1 VSGTAGRELTGKR
14 VLVTGGTGFVGSA
27 LVRGLLRAG
36 ARVRS
41 LDNDWRGRATRLQD
55 VSHAVEII
63 HGDIRDKGVVGRA
76 VAGVDVVCHLAA
88 VNGTEFFYS
97 QPELVLEVAVKGMTN
112 VIDACLEHGVT
123 ELVLASTSEVYQTP
137 PTIPT
142 GEDAPLSIPDPANP
156 RYSYAGG
163 KIISEL
169 MTLNYGRRHLTRA
182 LIFRLH
188 NVYGPD
194 MGSEHVIPHLA
205 LRLRESCLTSAGPE
219 PVRLPIQGT
228 GQEIRAFAYIDDV
241 IEGILLLLR
250 RGEHLRIY
258 HIGTQEEVTIEDLA
272 KQIGRHF
279 GREVE
284 VVPGAPPLGGTKRRC
299 PDIRRLA
306 ALGYR
311 PRISLAEGL
320 ATTVRW
326 YQEHGGVPIHD
337 EPEP

>member
-1 VSGTAGRELTGKR
+1 MSGPAGRELAAKR

-41 LDNDWRGRATRLQD
+41 LDNDWRGRTTRLDD
-55 VSHAVEII
+55 VSGDVEIV
-63 HGDIRDKGVVGRA
+63 HGDIRDKGAVGRA
-76 VAGVDVVCHLAA
+76 VAGVDAVCHLAA

-112 VIDACLEHGVT
+112 VIDSCLEHGVR

-169 MTLNYGRRHLTRA
+169 MAINYGRRHFTRA

-194 MGSEHVIPHLA
+194 MGSEHVIPHLS
-205 LRLRESCLTSAGPE
+205 LRLRDLCRGSAGPG

-228 GQEIRAFAYIDDV
+228 GRETRAFAYIDDA

-250 RGEHLRIY
+250 RGEHLGIY
-258 HIGTQEEVTIEDLA
+258 HIGTQEEVTIEQLA
-272 KQIGRHF
+272 KEIGRCF
-279 GREVE
+279 GRDVE
-284 VVPGAPPLGGTKRRC
+284 VVPGAPPPGGTKRRC
-299 PDIRRLA
+299 PDISRLA

-311 PRISLAEGL
+311 PRTSLAEGL
-320 ATTVRW
+320 VPTVRW
-326 YQEHGGVPIHD
+326 YREHGGNLAP
-337 EPEP
+337 

>member
-1 VSGTAGRELTGKR
+1 MSGTVDSELAGKR

-27 LVRGLLRAG
+27 LVRGLLGAG
-36 ARVRS
+36 AHVRS
-41 LDNDWRGRATRLQD
+41 LDNDWRGRATRLHD
-55 VSHAVEII
+55 LGRELEIV
-63 HGDIRDKGVVGRA
+63 HGDIRDPGTVSRA
-76 VAGVDVVCHLAA
+76 VAGVDIVCHLAA

-142 GEDAPLSIPDPANP
+142 AEDAPLSIPDPANP

-163 KIISEL
+163 TIISERL
-169 MTLNYGRRHLTRA
+169 AINYGRRPFKRA

-194 MGSEHVIPHLA
+194 MGSEHVIPHLS
-205 LRLRESCLTSAGPE
+205 LRLRELCRASPDGRPI
-219 PVRLPIQGT
+219 RLPIQGT
-228 GQEIRAFAYIDDV
+228 GLEIRSFVHIDDV

-250 RGEHLRIY
+250 RGEHLGIY
-258 HIGTQEEVTIEDLA
+258 HIGTQEEVTIEHLA
-272 KQIGRHF
+272 KQIGRCF
-279 GREVE
+279 GRDVE
-284 VVPGAPPLGGTKRRC
+284 VVPGALPPGGTKRRC
-299 PDIRRLA
+299 PDISRLA

-311 PRISLAEGL
+311 PRTSLAEGL

-326 YQEHGGVPIHD
+326 YQEHGGILTDD